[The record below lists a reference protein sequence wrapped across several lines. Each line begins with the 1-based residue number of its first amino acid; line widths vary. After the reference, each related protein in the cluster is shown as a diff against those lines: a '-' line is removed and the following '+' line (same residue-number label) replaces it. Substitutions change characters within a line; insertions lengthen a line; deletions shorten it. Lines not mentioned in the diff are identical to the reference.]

1 MSTVTNETTEDQVQ
15 TPDELTLL
23 KERALMMQIKFH
35 PNIGL
40 DKLKA
45 KVAAKMSGN
54 AETDKADDEIL
65 NAAETQVHPVDS
77 QKAVVLKMKQEDKN
91 TRNRRLKRNAEKLV
105 RVRITCMNPNK
116 KDWSG
121 EIITVSNK
129 AIGTI
134 RKFVQFDAE
143 DGYHIENAIFLQ
155 LIDRKC
161 QVFVTG
167 RDARGNKVRK
177 SKMIKEYGIEVMD
190 QLSPVEIKELAERQA
205 LSHSID
211 R

>member
-1 MSTVTNETTEDQVQ
+1 MSEVTNETNDTNEA

-23 KERALMMQIKFH
+23 KQRATQMNITFH
-35 PNIGL
+35 PNIGV

-45 KVAAKMSGN
+45 KIEAKMSGGKEPEVEEEITEPKVTPGAPVKLN
-54 AETDKADDEIL
+54 MKKET
-65 NAAETQVHPVDS
+65 V
-77 QKAVVLKMKQEDKN
+77 QE
-91 TRNRRLKRNAEKLV
+91 RNRRLKRTAEKLI

-143 DGYHIENAIFLQ
+143 DGYHVPNAIYLQ
-155 LIDRKC
+155 LIERKC

-167 RDARGNKVRK
+167 RDSRGNKVRK

-190 QLSPVEIKELAERQA
+190 QLTPKEIDDLAKRQA
-205 LSHSID
+205 LSHSIG
-211 R
+211 

>member
-1 MSTVTNETTEDQVQ
+1 MSEVTNETTQDE

-23 KERALMMQIKFH
+23 KDRATMLGIKYH
-35 PNIGL
+35 PSIGL

-45 KVAAKMSGN
+45 KVAAKMSGDTVE
-54 AETDKADDEIL
+54 ETDEPTEEIPT
-65 NAAETQVHPVDS
+65 AAPS
-77 QKAVVLKMKQEDKN
+77 KNVVKLKLKN
-91 TRNRRLKRNAEKLV
+91 EEKHARNQRLKRNAEKLV

-121 EIITVSNK
+121 EIITVSNR

-134 RKFVQFDAE
+134 KKFVQFDAE
-143 DGYHIENAIFLQ
+143 DGYHIPNAIYLQ

-167 RDARGNKVRK
+167 RDGRGNKVRK

-190 QLSPVEIKELAERQA
+190 QLTPEEIEDLAKRQA
-205 LSHSID
+205 LAHSID
-211 R
+211 